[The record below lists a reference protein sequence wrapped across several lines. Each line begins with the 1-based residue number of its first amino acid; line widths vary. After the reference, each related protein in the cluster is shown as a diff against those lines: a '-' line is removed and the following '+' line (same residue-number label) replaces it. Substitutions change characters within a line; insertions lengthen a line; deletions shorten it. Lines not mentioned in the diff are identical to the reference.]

1 MLSFCVCRK
10 NFTRCNRQ
18 MNVKNMGYKK
28 YEAKIHCWCVLYG
41 RQCIYVAQAGTCWR
55 VERDVPLLITRPTR
69 GLNRGRLY
77 FSGAKDQMVAQVKM

>member
-28 YEAKIHCWCVLYG
+28 YEVKIDCWCAKWWEM
-41 RQCIYVAQAGTCWR
+41 QICAQAETCWR

-77 FSGAKDQMVAQVKM
+77 FSSAKDQMVAQVRM